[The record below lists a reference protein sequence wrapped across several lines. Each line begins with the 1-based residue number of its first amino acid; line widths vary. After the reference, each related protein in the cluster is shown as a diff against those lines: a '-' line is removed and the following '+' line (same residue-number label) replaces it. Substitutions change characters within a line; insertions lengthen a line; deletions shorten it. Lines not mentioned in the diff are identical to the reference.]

1 MIEKFNLQ
9 ESQLFIDDRWIADSI
24 RMQRCF
30 HQPRRYPEPL
40 IRADRPWEEN
50 ACIAY
55 GTILYRDGCF
65 HLWYTNWS
73 RLLPMLV
80 CYARSEDGIHFDK
93 PELGIHEFNGSTKNN
108 ISMKAPAPG
117 RVDCISIIEDA
128 EDSEWPLKA
137 IYWQNAPGCHGLW
150 AARSRDGMHWDQQP
164 GYILPGWHD
173 RNNAMAARVNGR
185 FVVFARPPASADN
198 PHRELYNSRIV
209 HRTESEDL
217 VHWSKPEL
225 VLKQDIEDSIDTD
238 IYSLQAFPYESMYL
252 GFMERHFD
260 SPDVVDTE
268 LVFSRDTHLWQ
279 RSRRREAFLEL
290 GPEGR
295 FDSHWVS
302 MLSNGVIR
310 HHHQLWCYYSGRS
323 AAHALPYPLNH
334 GAIGL
339 ALLRPDGFAS
349 LQAGDK
355 EGWAATPPLTWEAM
369 ELQVNLDPRRDL
381 RAHPGRCVG
390 ELRVEAR
397 DENDRPIE
405 GFSRED
411 CEPLR
416 ENTMPKKGYSDQ
428 EKPEF
433 TTVRWRSGADMRS
446 LAGKRVKLVF
456 YLRDGHL
463 YSFRGQ

>member
-1 MIEKFNLQ
+1 
-9 ESQLFIDDRWIADSI
+9 
-24 RMQRCF
+24 
-30 HQPRRYPEPL
+30 
-40 IRADRPWEEN
+40 
-50 ACIAY
+50 
-55 GTILYRDGCF
+55 
-65 HLWYTNWS
+65 
-73 RLLPMLV
+73 
-80 CYARSEDGIHFDK
+80 
-93 PELGIHEFNGSTKNN
+93 
-108 ISMKAPAPG
+108 
-117 RVDCISIIEDA
+117 
-128 EDSEWPLKA
+128 
-137 IYWQNAPGCHGLW
+137 
-150 AARSRDGMHWDQQP
+150 
-164 GYILPGWHD
+164 
-173 RNNAMAARVNGR
+173 MAARVNGR
-185 FVVFARPPASADN
+185 FVVFARPSASADN

-225 VLKQDIEDSIDTD
+225 VLKQDIEDSTDTD

-268 LVFSRDTHLWQ
+268 LLFSRDTHLWQ
-279 RSRRREAFLEL
+279 RSRRREAFLGL
-290 GPEGR
+290 GSEGN

-310 HHHQLWCYYSGRS
+310 YHHQLWCYYSGRS

-355 EGWAATPPLTWEAM
+355 EGWAATPPLAWEAM

-381 RAHPGRCVG
+381 RAHPKRCVG
-390 ELRVEAR
+390 ELRVEVR

-416 ENTMPKKGYSDQ
+416 ENTMPKKACSDVAAASA
-428 EKPEF
+428 F
-433 TTVRWRSGADMRS
+433 WRSSAVPM
-446 LAGKRVKLVF
+446 
-456 YLRDGHL
+456 
-463 YSFRGQ
+463 